1 MPDGIVKKY
10 IHKNNNFH
18 TDKLENIN
26 LPKNVCAVKS
36 ITFKPI
42 DLMQICFWIPSK
54 CLAKKNSYK
63 FDQKKKFLQIILKW
77 IYFSK
82 ITIR

>member
-1 MPDGIVKKY
+1 MCFAYTTENIFLEISNIRSKITSFPVFFVLLNLSIKLMPDGIVKKY

-18 TDKLENIN
+18 IDMLENIN

-42 DLMQICFWIPSK
+42 DLMQICF
-54 CLAKKNSYK
+54 
-63 FDQKKKFLQIILKW
+63 
-77 IYFSK
+77 
-82 ITIR
+82 